1 MLRKIET
8 RFNELKATKDQVL
21 GIFFELPG
29 IRQVFKYMTPNQLCY
44 FRIFAAIIMMWLF
57 ITNEYSLA
65 FTLFIFAAFTD
76 FIDGPLAR
84 WKKQVTAEGENLDP
98 IADKVLISIP
108 LLLIGVEHFDK
119 QSIAFFLAVE
129 LLLVFTAN
137 ALKPFLRS
145 KFSIPLSSG
154 SNGFG
159 QTKMLLQTAAVGV
172 LLYDSLNQSVVMA
185 SEMLLWVSIGFGM
198 LSFFRHL
205 ARMDTV
211 DKFGKP
217 IKPIEKR
224 NELSRFQTLLH
235 STRSFCAFQQA
246 LLLCVNTTRLHFGY
260 CLASLPQTGS
270 MDG

>member
-1 MLRKIET
+1 
-8 RFNELKATKDQVL
+8 
-21 GIFFELPG
+21 
-29 IRQVFKYMTPNQLCY
+29 
-44 FRIFAAIIMMWLF
+44 MMWLF